1 MNELVINYSISK
13 NIKALGIIAG
23 AYLFSISI
31 GLSIFQALQ
40 NKFAFFFF
48 AGIVG
53 TLLGII
59 LILSVTTWQSKPVIV
74 INNDQFHIYLPKQR
88 IDGAIFWEN
97 VTQLGIGLSYLTMQT
112 NANKNYKVDLENL
125 KYSDLRAV
133 KTKLIEICEAKNIP
147 YSNI

>member
-23 AYLFSISI
+23 VYLLGISAGVSI
-31 GLSIFQALQ
+31 LQAME
-40 NKFAFFFF
+40 NKFEFFFF
-48 AGIVG
+48 AGVAGVI
-53 TLLGII
+53 LGII
-59 LILSVTTWQSKPVIV
+59 LILSVTVWQSKPVIE

-88 IDGAIFWEN
+88 IDGTIFWEN

-112 NANKNYKVDLENL
+112 NTGKNYKIDLENL

-133 KTKLIEICEAKNIP
+133 KTKLIEVCEAKGIP
-147 YSNI
+147 YNNI